1 MELCD
6 GTRVHKIHATDL
18 TETILCSEDAPS
30 LIGFCLAS
38 HQCTFPQ
45 PPGITKYWLQNDT
58 GFVINLLQSE
68 YTIESS
74 KTRRWDLIE
83 RFLMYIGT
91 SSTIMKIFFNHR
103 KDVTSPLD
111 LLYSFICLY
120 KDEES
125 KKKKITSSRACQS
138 LLSRKEE
145 DGITRDIVLKFLSMS
160 ADNDV
165 FHKECVDDL
174 PSNFPNALQKVL
186 SPDSVVIAGGSLA
199 QLKTPWANVL
209 PSSDIDVFILN
220 KPQLV
225 QQVIEILNEKDDYI
239 VCTMGTSVV
248 CMVPKPQRHNLH
260 SNYFK
265 CQRDE

>member
-1 MELCD
+1 MLYLFILMTFFQNIWTNQFMELCD
-6 GTRVHKIHATDL
+6 GTRVHKIPATDL
-18 TETILCSEDAPS
+18 TETIVCSQDAPS

-58 GFVINLLQSE
+58 CFVINLLQSD

-120 KDEES
+120 KDEEENYIIKSVPIAPFS
-125 KKKKITSSRACQS
+125 KRRRWHYARYCF
-138 LLSRKEE
+138 E
-145 DGITRDIVLKFLSMS
+145 
-160 ADNDV
+160 V
-165 FHKECVDDL
+165 FV
-174 PSNFPNALQKVL
+174 
-186 SPDSVVIAGGSLA
+186 
-199 QLKTPWANVL
+199 
-209 PSSDIDVFILN
+209 
-220 KPQLV
+220 
-225 QQVIEILNEKDDYI
+225 Y
-239 VCTMGTSVV
+239 VCR
-248 CMVPKPQRHNLH
+248 P
-260 SNYFK
+260 
-265 CQRDE
+265 